1 MKLKN
6 FIKVGVNY
14 EVSKDYRSCEITW
27 SFVVLL
33 KFKPHM
39 KSNARIK
46 VVYQHEV
53 EDAHW

>member
-6 FIKVGVNY
+6 FIKVGVNH
-14 EVSKDYRSCEITW
+14 EVSEDYRSCEITW

-33 KFKPHM
+33 KFKAHM
-39 KSNARIK
+39 KFNARIK

-53 EDAHW
+53 CCWH